1 MPFKSAM
8 EKSTKQMGNV
18 DSDKMVAVFSL
29 MCPGIS
35 GSTLAHD
42 IRLLDSLKF
51 KQICNRVTVT
61 IEYDPVNTDVRVIDN
76 KLVERTN
83 ENGYSR
89 EQPYS
94 SYSTYMPPLK
104 PMTDLVGDT
113 DIIGSFLE
121 AHKITEVT
129 WLHWSNNTDWIEDI
143 SVSPWTCTDT
153 TLDTYQCVPAHQH
166 VPRYIFTPYP
176 EPVTGLTL

>member
-1 MPFKSAM
+1 M

-104 PMTDLVGDT
+104 PMTNLVGDT
-113 DIIGSFLE
+113 DIISSFLG

-129 WLHWSNNTDWIEDI
+129 WVDIKDKTDDYVEDI
-143 SVSPWTCTDT
+143 SVSPSKCEYVRQRTDSVFR
-153 TLDTYQCVPAHQH
+153 YQCAPPHQH
-166 VPRYIFTPYP
+166 MPRYIFTPYP